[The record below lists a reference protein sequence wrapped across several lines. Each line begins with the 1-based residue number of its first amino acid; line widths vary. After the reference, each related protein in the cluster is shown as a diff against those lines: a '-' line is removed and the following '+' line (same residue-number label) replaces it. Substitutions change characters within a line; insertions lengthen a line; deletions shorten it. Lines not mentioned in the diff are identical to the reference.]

1 MTRRRLQTPGFSVS
15 TKGHS
20 VLRRHQYGSGAGSP
34 TAGRRSYGY
43 GLDYSSVSPVRSRYY
58 SGESDYLD
66 SQVQRATS
74 IGSDVLYDT
83 LDTANLSR
91 NRDYDLLQST
101 NSAIQPPSPFSAVKA
116 RLSRISSNLPHRRF
130 TSDIPSRQSLTSHTR
145 SDISPIRDID
155 YSDTTSLVASPS
167 PRPSHFTSRPHST
180 FRQSVAPE
188 NSTSS
193 YSSFKDLDTKDLVA
207 SPPPQQG
214 ILPQRLLSL
223 GRRAG
228 LSTPITSSSSWRD
241 YNLPVPTNLSTCPI
255 FDDSY
260 PMIEDDPV
268 EGSSRLVHGY
278 LPPSLV
284 TKFGSPGVSPIGS
297 GTQTPTFIPNYA
309 SRSKYADLPSLA
321 RSYTTSM
328 NSDFSPELDYAEK
341 QKHKVLGTKRHTGN
355 YYERLQRR
363 RTGRKERSKY
373 WPYYDVE
380 SIAGSDVGDV
390 LSDDEYGASGYT
402 APTYVPSYE
411 YEDED
416 DDYVPF
422 KPRYDRL
429 TSPGL
434 LEMSPYNESAVKP
447 DISHLSS
454 SYLLPKSTSAVSRLN
469 ENDSM
474 VSALV
479 AKSVAKAKEHLKD
492 VNWGKYDNASLVL
505 SVEGDMVHPE
515 NGERYGFRYYPQPI
529 SVRGGSIDER
539 IMGVTP
545 SNLSSGDSVFFNY
558 VSKMRDFRGGMR
570 DRLSDTLDTPSFSSR
585 YDSLSKSILTRLP
598 PLSPGYP
605 SHMPQTSFK
614 KRLEGGLT
622 HQLDV
627 YPLPLSEKAFPS
639 QLELTTKPKTK
650 DSKHDEFSR
659 EGPVTVLDRILI
671 KVNSETH
678 ASPQAAVA
686 SLRARKRPQAQPASA
701 RVVNIQPRSYY
712 QQVAFVRA
720 SSAPPLGRPVVVYA
734 AGSRQSSVPRSSSPY
749 VERARSPSI
758 DVYERSQSV
767 DREYYTPYDYLL
779 RQPTAARVI
788 REARERTR
796 RPYSGRDQRYLV
808 ARYDRSIRKAQR
820 ALSPLRYDYESDYVV
835 PTRVG
840 LFHYLSPTTSRQ
852 DVGQSNYY
860 TSSLTARRPYRRF
873 RRALAFARN
882 TQQPVELPHYELMYA
897 PRNLYQNEVFRVLE
911 PFERPRFIKRK
922 PRSLYA
928 AIVASKLEDEPGSRR
943 RRTPK
948 SKYAADKYR
957 STHRVGE
964 NPLYYSNQ
972 VASTASLTS
981 SGPTSQKT
989 TDRKAVRDMDG
1000 NFTKPRNILSW
1011 QYRLDSRVPPEEV
1024 LYRPTTFNRMRERLH
1039 EAQDKMDR
1047 HRQLLDRYIP
1057 DEGTTESIE
1066 SRVNRKLSELET
1078 RDASG
1083 GGQSSVGSYTPFD
1096 YYGPNGPPISETRR
1110 RIRRVLNGTRR

>member
-20 VLRRHQYGSGAGSP
+20 VLRRHNYGSGAGSP

-74 IGSDVLYDT
+74 IGSDALYET
-83 LDTANLSR
+83 LDTANVSR

-101 NSAIQPPSPFSAVKA
+101 NSAIPPSPFSAVKA
-116 RLSRISSNLPHRRF
+116 RLNRISSNLPHRRF
-130 TSDIPSRQSLTSHTR
+130 TSDISSRPSLTSHTR

-180 FRQSVAPE
+180 FRPSVAPE

-193 YSSFKDLDTKDLVA
+193 YSSFKDLDTTDLVA

-228 LSTPITSSSSWRD
+228 LSTPITSTSSWRD

-260 PMIEDDPV
+260 PMIEDDP
-268 EGSSRLVHGY
+268 EERSSRLIHGY
-278 LPPSLV
+278 LSPSLV
-284 TKFGSPGVSPIGS
+284 TKFGSPGISPIGS
-297 GTQTPTFIPNYA
+297 GTQTPSFIPNYA

-321 RSYTTSM
+321 RSYATSM
-328 NSDFSPELDYAEK
+328 NSDFSPELDYAEQ
-341 QKHKVLGTKRHTGN
+341 QKHKILGTKRHTGN
-355 YYERLQRR
+355 YYDRLQRR

-380 SIAGSDVGDV
+380 SIAGSDVGEV

-429 TSPGL
+429 TTPGL

-505 SVEGDMVHPE
+505 SVEGDMVHPS

-539 IMGVTP
+539 IMGVPP
-545 SNLSSGDSVFFNY
+545 SNLTSGDSVFFNY

-570 DRLSDTLDTPSFSSR
+570 DRVSDTLDTPSFCSR
-585 YDSLSKSILTRLP
+585 YDSLSKSILARLP

-605 SHMPQTSFK
+605 SHIPQTSFK

-671 KVNSETH
+671 K
-678 ASPQAAVA
+678 
-686 SLRARKRPQAQPASA
+686 
-701 RVVNIQPRSYY
+701 
-712 QQVAFVRA
+712 
-720 SSAPPLGRPVVVYA
+720 
-734 AGSRQSSVPRSSSPY
+734 
-749 VERARSPSI
+749 
-758 DVYERSQSV
+758 
-767 DREYYTPYDYLL
+767 
-779 RQPTAARVI
+779 
-788 REARERTR
+788 
-796 RPYSGRDQRYLV
+796 
-808 ARYDRSIRKAQR
+808 
-820 ALSPLRYDYESDYVV
+820 
-835 PTRVG
+835 
-840 LFHYLSPTTSRQ
+840 
-852 DVGQSNYY
+852 
-860 TSSLTARRPYRRF
+860 
-873 RRALAFARN
+873 
-882 TQQPVELPHYELMYA
+882 
-897 PRNLYQNEVFRVLE
+897 
-911 PFERPRFIKRK
+911 
-922 PRSLYA
+922 A
-928 AIVASKLEDEPGSRR
+928 AIVASKLEDEPGTRR
-943 RRTPK
+943 RRTPR
-948 SKYAADKYR
+948 SQYAANKYR
-957 STHRVGE
+957 ATHKVGE

-972 VASTASLTS
+972 TASTASLTS
-981 SGPTSQKT
+981 SGPKSQKT

-1083 GGQSSVGSYTPFD
+1083 GGQSS
-1096 YYGPNGPPISETRR
+1096 GPNGPPISETRR

>member
-712 QQVAFVRA
+712 QQ
-720 SSAPPLGRPVVVYA
+720 
-734 AGSRQSSVPRSSSPY
+734 
-749 VERARSPSI
+749 
-758 DVYERSQSV
+758 
-767 DREYYTPYDYLL
+767 
-779 RQPTAARVI
+779 
-788 REARERTR
+788 
-796 RPYSGRDQRYLV
+796 
-808 ARYDRSIRKAQR
+808 
-820 ALSPLRYDYESDYVV
+820 
-835 PTRVG
+835 
-840 LFHYLSPTTSRQ
+840 
-852 DVGQSNYY
+852 
-860 TSSLTARRPYRRF
+860 
-873 RRALAFARN
+873 
-882 TQQPVELPHYELMYA
+882 
-897 PRNLYQNEVFRVLE
+897 
-911 PFERPRFIKRK
+911 
-922 PRSLYA
+922 A